1 MIKRKKK
8 KTVIS
13 EKIHS
18 FKVIEYS
25 DGTIRM
31 VREND
36 GFTAIE
42 LLGYTAHIQLDI
54 QKRLAEFSEP
64 DIVEKRLLN
73 NIKIKKDDYRTND

>member
-1 MIKRKKK
+1 MAKKK
-8 KTVIS
+8 EKTIVS
-13 EKIHS
+13 QKTHT

-25 DGTIRM
+25 DGSVRM
-31 VREND
+31 QREND

-64 DIVEKRLLN
+64 DIVEKKV
-73 NIKIKKDDYRTND
+73 IKRRND